1 MRLRIYL
8 GLALT
13 LLGIYAGT
21 RKAAPAKGNG
31 DTVTASDYT
40 PIPPHHP

>member
-1 MRLRIYL
+1 MRFRIYL

-21 RKAAPAKGNG
+21 HKTASSKGNS
-31 DTVTASDYT
+31 DTVTAQDYM
-40 PIPPHHP
+40 PIPPGH